1 MPMDLVAGG
10 AGAEPGGEVLRDGPV
25 ERATACVSEVG
36 GNRPPL
42 RPVTDILARERV
54 RDLVQQYLVHLVVV
68 AAQHHVP

>member
-1 MPMDLVAGG
+1 MDLVAGG

-68 AAQHHVP
+68 TAQRHVP

>member
-1 MPMDLVAGG
+1 MDLVAGG

-68 AAQHHVP
+68 AAQRHVP

>member
-1 MPMDLVAGG
+1 MDLVAGG
-10 AGAEPGGEVLRDGPV
+10 AGAEPGGEVLRDRPV
-25 ERATACVSEVG
+25 EGATSGVSEVG

-68 AAQHHVP
+68 AAQRHVP